1 MNLLLGLTL
10 AFSCAFAFDNSDE
23 FINEINSKQNLW
35 KAGRNFPVNTP
46 HSRVRA
52 LLGAKFLSENEL
64 KNIPVKADKIDDFV
78 DIPKSFDSRTQW
90 PKCKSIKEIAD
101 QSACGSC
108 WVSKTICS

>member
-1 MNLLLGLTL
+1 MNLFIGLIL
-10 AFSCAFAFDNSDE
+10 AFSCAYAFDNSDE

-35 KAGRNFPVNTP
+35 KAGRNFPVDTP
-46 HSRVRA
+46 HSRLHA
-52 LLGAKFLSENEL
+52 LLGAKFLPENEL
-64 KNIPVKADKIDDFV
+64 KNIPVKETEINDSV

-108 WVSKTICS
+108 WVS